1 MTVTTILIGLQ
12 QRKVSFPHYKHDIN
26 GVHPS
31 EPADLKSVL
40 DIIME
45 GLEE

>member
-1 MTVTTILIGLQ
+1 MNVREYSAILQVI
-12 QRKVSFPHYKHDIN
+12 SFPHHKHDIN

-40 DIIME
+40 NIIME